1 MQITQTIQRSALVF
15 PDRPAVLYGARKR
28 TWREVVD
35 RVARAAAAL
44 QALGLRSGEH
54 VPVLAFNNDRYL
66 ELMYAVPWAGGVI
79 VPLNVRWADVEI
91 AEALSEVRPRLILL
105 DDAFLSLAES
115 LRARIPS
122 LEHVISIGEKRD
134 CGHPH
139 YEDLVQTFAPVA
151 DAGRTGNDAFTRFY
165 TGGTTGK
172 PRGVTISHQNA
183 VFASLSY
190 IAELQLTSS
199 MVHMH
204 VGGFFHL
211 SGAGHLW
218 YTSMV
223 GGCNVALPKFEVVPV
238 LEAIHVHRVTNTVLL
253 PTMVN
258 MLLQDERAGAYDLS
272 SMRLCIYGGSPM
284 PTALIS
290 AFIERLP
297 SWSFVQ
303 VYAMTETAGLAT
315 FLPWCRHVES
325 ESGPSKINS
334 VGQAAL
340 GVEIRVI
347 DREGNDLPPGEVGEI
362 AIRGAN
368 VMKGY
373 AGPWPSELSA
383 SAFGSGYLRSGDLGW
398 LDSDHFLH
406 VVDRAKD
413 MIISGGEN
421 VYSAEVE
428 NAIYRHPAVRECA
441 VIGVPD
447 AKWGESVLA
456 IVVLKDGMSA
466 GESEIVA
473 HCRSLIANF
482 KCPKRVE
489 IRKEAL
495 PLSPAGKIKKDLLR
509 APYWEGLD
517 RRIG

>member
-15 PDRPAVLYGARKR
+15 PDRPAVIYRDRKR
-28 TWREVVD
+28 TWREVVA
-35 RVARAAAAL
+35 RVARAAGAL
-44 QALGLRSGEH
+44 KELGLQPGEH

-66 ELMYAVPWAGGVI
+66 ELMYAIPWAGGVI
-79 VPLNVRWADVEI
+79 VPVNIRWADAEI
-91 AEALSEVRPRLILL
+91 AEALSEVNPRVIFL
-105 DDAFLSLAES
+105 DDAFIGLADA
-115 LRARIPS
+115 LRVCIPS
-122 LEHVISIGEKRD
+122 LKHIVAIGEELD
-134 CGHPH
+134 IGHRH
-139 YEDLVQTFAPVA
+139 YEKLVKASTPVE

-190 IAELQLTSS
+190 IAELQLTGA

-223 GGCNVALPKFEVVPV
+223 GGCHVILPKFEVLPA
-238 LEAIHVHRVTNTVLL
+238 LEAIHTHRVTNTVLL

-258 MLLQDERAGAYDLS
+258 MMLQDERAGAYDLS

-290 AFIERLP
+290 AFIELLP
-297 SWSFVQ
+297 NWSFIQ

-315 FLPWCRHVES
+315 FLPWSRHFEGV
-325 ESGPSKINS
+325 SGPSKINS

-347 DREGNDLPPGEVGEI
+347 DSNGNDAPPGNVGEI

-383 SAFGSGYLRSGDLGW
+383 SAFGSCYLRSGDLGW
-398 LDSDHFLH
+398 LDSDHFLY

-428 NAIYRHPAVRECA
+428 NAIYKHPAVRECA

-447 AKWGESVLA
+447 PKWGESVLA
-456 IVVLKDGMSA
+456 IIVLKDGMPA
-466 GESEIVA
+466 DESEIVT

-509 APYWEGLD
+509 APYWEGLE